1 MDDNVA
7 NKFMN
12 KGGKKKKKQTIQQK
26 KDDAEEEDV
35 IEVDLGALEL
45 NEKD

>member
-1 MDDNVA
+1 
-7 NKFMN
+7 MN
-12 KGGKKKKKQTIQQK
+12 QGGKKKKKQTIQQK

-45 NEKD
+45 NEKDQEDAD